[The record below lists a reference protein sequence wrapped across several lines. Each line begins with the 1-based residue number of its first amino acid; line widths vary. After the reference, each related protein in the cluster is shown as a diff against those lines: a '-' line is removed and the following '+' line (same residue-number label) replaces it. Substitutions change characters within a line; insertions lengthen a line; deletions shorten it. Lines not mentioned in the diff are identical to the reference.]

1 MASLVKEVVLIARIY
16 MNLFTWI
23 SFLLKNEKFKEDS
36 AQQKYGEYYL
46 QYNI

>member
-16 MNLFTWI
+16 MNLLTWI
-23 SFLLKNEKFKEDS
+23 SFLHNEKFKEDQE
-36 AQQKYGEYYL
+36 QQKYGEYYL